1 MSPGA
6 EGRPRKVLFLS
17 HAAERTGPPIVLLH
31 LARWLRAHTDVDFE
45 LLFLKGGELEEEFRT
60 LAPVWILDEW
70 APPAA
75 AVVAESVAWKVGLGR
90 FAPRIRRAALRR
102 RMRGVHDVDVVYIN
116 TCGSVRAL
124 RYLDIGRPDVICH
137 VHELSVGLDF
147 HLAPEDH
154 ELIRRHA
161 VHYIAVA
168 EAVRRATIE
177 SFGVPPEQVSLRYG
191 FVEAA
196 ASAAHEDPAATLERR
211 RSAGIPDDAL
221 VVGAA
226 GLTHWRKA
234 PDLFVQVA
242 RLVHRRWTG
251 DRPVHFLWVGG
262 EADGPELEPVRYD
275 LAHAGTPGLAE
286 VVHFVGHQADPD
298 PWFAAFDL
306 LVLPARED
314 AFPLVC
320 LEAAAHGVPI
330 VCFDNG
336 GMPEFVGDDE
346 CGAVV
351 AYPDVGAM
359 ADAVLALLADDADRA
374 ERGRRAA
381 ERSIAHHDVSVGA
394 AGIAEELAPWL

>member
-1 MSPGA
+1 VPPSK
-6 EGRPRKVLFLS
+6 KVLFLS
-17 HAAERTGPPIVLLH
+17 HAAERTGPPIILLH
-31 LARWLRAHTDVDFE
+31 LARWLRANTDVDFE
-45 LLFLKGGELEEEFRT
+45 LLFLQGGELEEEFRS

-70 APPAA
+70 APPRAA
-75 AVVAESVAWKVGLGR
+75 LLAESVAWKVGLQR
-90 FAPRIRRAALRR
+90 FAPRIRSAALRR
-102 RMRGVHDVDVVYIN
+102 RMRDVADVGLVYVN

-124 RYLDIGRPDVICH
+124 RYLDIGRPDVVTH
-137 VHELSVGLDF
+137 VHELSVGLDH

-154 ELIRRHA
+154 ELIRQRT

-177 SFGVPPEQVSLRYG
+177 SFGADPAQVSLRYG

-196 ASAAHEDPAATLERR
+196 SGPPDPALTAAHRR
-211 RSAGIPDDAL
+211 AAGIPDDAL

-234 PDLFVQVA
+234 PDLFVQLA
-242 RLVHRRWTG
+242 RLVTQRWAG

-262 EADGPELEPVRYD
+262 ETGGPELAPVLYD
-275 LAHAGTPGLAE
+275 VEHAGLGD
-286 VVHFVGHQADPD
+286 VVHFVGHQADPH

-320 LEAAAHGVPI
+320 LEAAAVGAPI

-336 GMPEFVGDDE
+336 GMPEFVGDGE
-346 CGAVV
+346 CGYVV
-351 AYPDVGAM
+351 PYPDLDQLADRVLELLGDDDRRRAMGDRAAARSAAGHDVQVGA
-359 ADAVLALLADDADRA
+359 
-374 ERGRRAA
+374 RG
-381 ERSIAHHDVSVGA
+381 IW
-394 AGIAEELAPWL
+394 EELAPWV